1 MKLIDTAPQ
10 RILVWFLISV
20 GLVAATSQVP
30 ASLAE
35 NADQPAA
42 EEAAPAKPAP
52 PAPKP
57 AAPPAADDMTVWELF
72 QAGGPLMWPIVA
84 LSIVAVAFAVERV
97 LGLRRRKILPAELVR
112 GLARLSSLK
121 GGFDPRQAYKL
132 CQQHPSTAANV
143 IKALLLRIGR
153 PRAELEQAVAEANER
168 EAARL
173 YHNVRWL
180 NLAFTVAPML
190 GLLGTVQGMILVF
203 MDAVKTAGPE
213 KAEVMAKGIY
223 MKLVCTFGGLSVAIP
238 AVICAHLFE
247 GRILRMMSEV
257 EDAVLGLLPQ
267 LERFEGRVRVSR
279 GQLDQSEG
287 EPARAAPAED
297 APAGQPAAAP
307 K

>member
-1 MKLIDTAPQ
+1 MKPNDAAPQ

-20 GLVAATSQVP
+20 GLVVATSQIP
-30 ASLAE
+30 ASLADT
-35 NADQPAA
+35 AGQTVA
-42 EEAAPAKPAP
+42 EEPAPARPDVS
-52 PAPKP
+52 APKTGVT
-57 AAPPAADDMTVWELF
+57 PAADDMTVWQLF
-72 QAGGPLMWPIVA
+72 RAGGPLMWPIVA
-84 LSIVAVAFAVERV
+84 LSIVAVAFAVERL
-97 LGLRRRKILPAELVR
+97 LGLRRRKILPSELVR
-112 GLARLSSLK
+112 GLARLSSQK

-132 CQQHPSTAANV
+132 CQQHPSAAANV
-143 IKALLLRIGR
+143 VKALLLKIGR
-153 PRAELEQAVAEANER
+153 PNAELEQAVTEANER

-238 AVICAHLFE
+238 AVICSHLFE

-279 GQLDQSEG
+279 SQLDQSEA

-297 APAGQPAAAP
+297 VPGQQPAAAP